1 MERRTPE
8 TKRKKMIQLKDA
20 LQDAQSKFIDVR
32 TPQEFQSGHF
42 PGAENIPLDALM
54 DYTVEL
60 KELHKPVVVY
70 CRSGAR
76 SASAAMLLKDAGLE
90 NVFNGGG
97 LENLLVLTQK
107 NLN

>member
-1 MERRTPE
+1 
-8 TKRKKMIQLKDA
+8 MIQLQEV
-20 LQDAQSKFIDVR
+20 LQDAQTKFVEVR
-32 TPQEFQSGHF
+32 TAQEFQSGHF

-54 DYTVEL
+54 DYTDEL

-76 SASAAMLLKDAGLE
+76 SASAVMLLKEAGLE
-90 NVFNGGG
+90 NVFNGGA

>member
-1 MERRTPE
+1 
-8 TKRKKMIQLKDA
+8 MIQLQEV
-20 LQDAQSKFIDVR
+20 LENAQTKFIDVR
-32 TPQEFQSGHF
+32 TPQEFDAGHF
-42 PGAENIPLDALM
+42 PGARNIPLDALL
-54 DYTVEL
+54 DATDEL
-60 KELHKPVVVY
+60 KEFHQPIVLY

-76 SASAAMLLKDAGLE
+76 SASAVMLLKEAGLE

>member
-1 MERRTPE
+1 
-8 TKRKKMIQLKDA
+8 MIQLQKV
-20 LQDAQSKFIDVR
+20 LQDAQTKFIDVR

-42 PGAENIPLDALM
+42 PGAQNIPLDALT
-54 DYTVEL
+54 DYTDEL
-60 KELHKPVVVY
+60 KELQKPVVVY

-76 SASAAMLLKDAGLE
+76 SASAVMLLKEAGLD